1 MENKPV
7 KKKPWLR
14 FRHRV
19 VRNLAAMI
27 LGPYSRLAYGIK
39 VRRFK
44 EQGNQQYL
52 IVMNHQTAFDQFF
65 VGLAFKGPVYYI
77 ASEDLFSNGWVSA
90 LIRYVVAP
98 IPIKKQ
104 TTDPVAVKNCLRV
117 AKEGGTIALAPE
129 GNRTFDGKP
138 VYIKPALVK
147 LMRHLKLPMAIFR
160 IEGGYGVHPR
170 WSDVRRKGRM
180 EAYVKRVIEPEEYKT
195 MTDEELYALIQ
206 QELYVD
212 EGKVTGEFHHK
223 RLAEYLE
230 RAMYVCPHC
239 GLTTYESDKDIITC
253 KTCGQQIRYLPTKEL
268 QAVSGTF
275 PFRFTTQWYTY
286 QCDFVRALD
295 LSQWLE
301 KPMYEDPADLYKVIP
316 YHNKRLLQQGV
327 TLWLYGDR
335 LTITGETGEQTLHFD
350 DINVITV
357 LGRNKL
363 NIYSGDKIYQ
373 IKSHKRFNALKYMN
387 MVYHHKNMR
396 EGNEHG
402 EFLGL

>member
-19 VRNLAAMI
+19 VRNVASLI
-27 LGPYSRLAYGIK
+27 LWPYCRLVYGIRI
-39 VRRFK
+39 RRFK
-44 EQGNQQYL
+44 EQNGRQYL
-52 IVMNHQTAFDQFF
+52 VVMNHQTAFDQFF

-90 LIRYVVAP
+90 LIRYLVAP

-160 IEGGYGVHPR
+160 ISGGYGVHPR
-170 WSDVRRKGRM
+170 WSDVIRKGRM

-195 MTDEELYALIQ
+195 MTDEELYALIR

-212 EGKVTGEFHHK
+212 EGAVTGQFRHK
-223 RLAEYLE
+223 KLAEYLE

-239 GLTTYESDKDIITC
+239 GLTTYESQGDIITC

-275 PFRFTTQWYTY
+275 PFRFTTQWYDH
-286 QCDFVRALD
+286 QCSYVRNLD
-295 LSQWLE
+295 LTAWLD
-301 KPMYEDPADLYKVIP
+301 KPMYEDPADLYEVIP
-316 YHNKRLLQQGV
+316 YHNKRLLQEGV
-327 TLWLYGDR
+327 TLRLYGDR
-335 LTITGETGEQTLHFD
+335 ITVTDPQGEMTLPFD
-350 DINVITV
+350 QINVITV

-363 NIYSGDKIYQ
+363 NIYFGDKIYQ

-387 MVYHHKNMR
+387 MVYHHKNIK
-396 EGNEHG
+396 EGDEHG

>member
-1 MENKPV
+1 MEHTPV

-27 LGPYSRLAYGIK
+27 LGPYCRLTYGI
-39 VRRFK
+39 RIRPFK
-44 EQGNQQYL
+44 AQGDRQYL

-65 VGLAFKGPVYYI
+65 VGLAFKGPIYYI
-77 ASEDLFSNGWVSA
+77 ASEDLFSKGWVST
-90 LIRYVVAP
+90 LIRYLVAP

-104 TTDPVAVKNCLRV
+104 TTDPAAVKNCLRV

-170 WSDVRRKGRM
+170 WSDVIRKGRM
-180 EAYVKRVIEPEEYKT
+180 EAYVKRVIEPEEYKS
-195 MTDEELYALIQ
+195 MTDEELYDCIR
-206 QELYVD
+206 QELDVD

-223 RLAEYLE
+223 RLAEFLE

-239 GLTTYESDKDIITC
+239 GLTIYESQGDIITC

-268 QAVSGTF
+268 QVVSGTF
-275 PFRFTTQWYTY
+275 PFRFTTQWYEY
-286 QCDFVRALD
+286 QCNYVRGLD
-295 LSQWLE
+295 LSQWRE
-301 KPMYEDPADLYKVIP
+301 VPMYEDPADLYAVIP

-327 TLWLYGDR
+327 TLRLYGDR
-335 LTITGETGEQTLHFD
+335 MTITGPAETLTLAFD
-350 DINVITV
+350 EINVITV

-363 NIYSGDKIYQ
+363 NIYFGDRIYQ

-387 MVYHHKNMR
+387 MVYHHKNIR
-396 EGNEHG
+396 EGKEHG